1 MSDAPFTSRRQLRA
15 AERQEMSYQLPSTS
29 VGVPTYQTPQD
40 MPITPPEPEVEVPV
54 LSRRELR
61 EREKASSAVASMS
74 TTDNSI
80 FARFE
85 TESKELFVSD
95 LRERNQS
102 QEAPAVSTTIPG
114 AEPWSLTDTGSIFT
128 FSPVVGAQPQTA
140 SVVIEPPADPLL
152 ITGSVT
158 ASGELIMTGSITL
171 PSSSATTA
179 ENSLVS
185 EATRADQAMARD
197 SAESYVSGIPPV
209 SSSGVIKSRSKEKSF
224 PVKVRRGQA
233 QVYLVLTTALLM
245 AAVAGL
251 AIAAFMLGIF
261 NK

>member
-1 MSDAPFTSRRQLRA
+1 M
-15 AERQEMSYQLPSTS
+15 
-29 VGVPTYQTPQD
+29 
-40 MPITPPEPEVEVPV
+40 
-54 LSRRELR
+54 SRRELR
-61 EREKASSAVASMS
+61 EAERKQVSFQMADSLVAGAFEPNLQNVAASVPVPQPEPEVPILTRRELRERDRAASVLSSAS
-74 TTDNSI
+74 DGENGI
-80 FARFE
+80 FTRFE
-85 TESKELFVSD
+85 VESKDLFVSD
-95 LRERNQS
+95 LRASAMVES
-102 QEAPAVSTTIPG
+102 APATPTAIPG

-128 FSPVVGAQPQTA
+128 FSPLVGTQPQAA
-140 SVVIEPPADPLL
+140 SIVIEPPADPLL

-171 PSSSATTA
+171 PSNSTLTGES
-179 ENSLVS
+179 SLVG

-209 SSSGVIKSRSKEKSF
+209 ASAGVIKSRSKEKSL

-261 NK
+261 N